1 MKYANV
7 LPPDR
12 KQLVICRHAKS
23 SWDDAS
29 LSDVERPLN
38 KRGRRDAPEM
48 GRWLAERG
56 LLPDLILAS
65 HATRAWTTAE
75 AYADRLGYP
84 PDRIQVDPG
93 LYTATAASLLALVRA
108 LEPRLGRILLVG
120 HNPECTAFANLLG
133 NLDLDN
139 LPTGGIVALEFHTR
153 SWQEILPGQGQ
164 LLFVDFPKNVA

>member
-48 GRWLAERG
+48 GRRLAERG

-120 HNPECTAFANLLG
+120 HNPECTAFANLFG

>member
-48 GRWLAERG
+48 GRRLAERG

-120 HNPECTAFANLLG
+120 HNPECTAFATLLG

>member
-12 KQLVICRHAKS
+12 KQLLICRHAKS

-48 GRWLAERG
+48 GRRLAERG
-56 LLPDLILAS
+56 LLPDLIFAS

-84 PDRIQVDPG
+84 PDRIQVDPA
-93 LYTATAASLLALVRA
+93 LYTATAASLLALVRS
-108 LEPRLGRILLVG
+108 LEPRLGRVLLVG

-133 NLDLDN
+133 NLDLGN

-153 SWQEILPGQGQ
+153 SWQEILPGHGQ
-164 LLFVDFPKNVA
+164 LLFVDCPKNVA

>member
-12 KQLVICRHAKS
+12 KQLFLCRHAKS

-48 GRWLAERG
+48 GRRLAERG

>member
-48 GRWLAERG
+48 GRRLAERG

>member
-12 KQLVICRHAKS
+12 KQLLICRHAKS

-48 GRWLAERG
+48 GRRLAERG

>member
-12 KQLVICRHAKS
+12 KQLFLCRHAKS

-48 GRWLAERG
+48 GRRLAERG

-93 LYTATAASLLALVRA
+93 LYTATAASLLALVRS
-108 LEPRLGRILLVG
+108 LEPRLGRVLLVG

-133 NLDLDN
+133 ELDIAN
-139 LPTGGIVALEFHTR
+139 VPTGGIVGLEFHTR
-153 SWQEILPGQGQ
+153 AWQEVRPGAGQ
-164 LLFVDFPKNVA
+164 LLFFDFPKNAP

>member
-48 GRWLAERG
+48 GRRLAERG

-120 HNPECTAFANLLG
+120 HNPECTAFANMLG

-139 LPTGGIVALEFHTR
+139 LPTGGIIALEFHTR

>member
-48 GRWLAERG
+48 GRRLAERG

-84 PDRIQVDPG
+84 PDRIQVDPC

>member
-1 MKYANV
+1 M
-7 LPPDR
+7 
-12 KQLVICRHAKS
+12 
-23 SWDDAS
+23 
-29 LSDVERPLN
+29 
-38 KRGRRDAPEM
+38 
-48 GRWLAERG
+48 
-56 LLPDLILAS
+56 
-65 HATRAWTTAE
+65 
-75 AYADRLGYP
+75 
-84 PDRIQVDPG
+84 
-93 LYTATAASLLALVRA
+93 RA

>member
-1 MKYANV
+1 MKYSTV

-12 KQLVICRHAKS
+12 KQLLICRHAKS
-23 SWDDAS
+23 SWDDAAM
-29 LSDVERPLN
+29 SDVERPLN

-48 GRWLAERG
+48 GRRLAERG

-84 PDRIQVDPG
+84 PDRIQVNPA
-93 LYTATAASLLALVRA
+93 LYTATAASLLALVRG
-108 LEPRLGRILLVG
+108 LEAHLGRVLLVG

-133 NLDLDN
+133 DLDIGN

>member
-48 GRWLAERG
+48 GRRLAERG

-93 LYTATAASLLALVRA
+93 LYTATAASLLALVRS
-108 LEPRLGRILLVG
+108 LEPRLGRVLLVG

>member
-48 GRWLAERG
+48 GRRLAERG

-84 PDRIQVDPG
+84 PDRIQVYPG

-139 LPTGGIVALEFHTR
+139 LPTGGIIALEFHTR

>member
-48 GRWLAERG
+48 GRRLAERG

-139 LPTGGIVALEFHTR
+139 LPTGGIIALEFHTR

>member
-12 KQLVICRHAKS
+12 KQLLICRHAKS

-48 GRWLAERG
+48 GRRLAERG

-108 LEPRLGRILLVG
+108 LEPRLGRVLLVG
-120 HNPECTAFANLLG
+120 HNPECTSFANLLG

>member
-12 KQLVICRHAKS
+12 KQLFLCRHAKS

-48 GRWLAERG
+48 GRRLAERG

-108 LEPRLGRILLVG
+108 LEPRLGRVLLVG

-133 NLDLDN
+133 NLDIDN

>member
-48 GRWLAERG
+48 GRRLAERG

-108 LEPRLGRILLVG
+108 LEPRLGRVLLVG
-120 HNPECTAFANLLG
+120 HNPECTSFANLLG

>member
-48 GRWLAERG
+48 GRRLAERG

-84 PDRIQVDPG
+84 PDRIQVNPT

>member
-48 GRWLAERG
+48 GRRLAERG

-108 LEPRLGRILLVG
+108 LEPRLGRVLLVG

>member
-12 KQLVICRHAKS
+12 KQLLICRHAKS

-48 GRWLAERG
+48 GRRLAERG

-108 LEPRLGRILLVG
+108 LEPRLGRVLLVG

>member
-1 MKYANV
+1 MKYSTV

-12 KQLVICRHAKS
+12 KQLLICRHAKS
-23 SWDDAS
+23 SWDDAAM
-29 LSDVERPLN
+29 SDVERPLN

-48 GRWLAERG
+48 GRRLAERG

-84 PDRIQVDPG
+84 QDRIQVNPT